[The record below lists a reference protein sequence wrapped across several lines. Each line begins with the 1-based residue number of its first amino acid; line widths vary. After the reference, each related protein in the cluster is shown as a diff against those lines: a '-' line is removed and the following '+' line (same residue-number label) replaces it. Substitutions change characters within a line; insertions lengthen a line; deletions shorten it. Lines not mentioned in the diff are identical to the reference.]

1 MATHNIDAIV
11 IGSGI
16 TGGWAA
22 KELSEKGLKTLLLE
36 RGPMVEH
43 RRDYVTEGRG
53 SHDLPYR
60 GQWPPEAQH
69 EKRFTHT
76 SPVVGPANYHFF
88 NDDRKNPYVN
98 NEETPFNWVRSDI
111 FGGRSVVWGRQC
123 YRWSDIDFEANKKD
137 GHGIDWPIRYRD
149 IEPWYSYVEKFAGI
163 SGERLGLR
171 QLPDGEFL
179 PPVELSIAE
188 KHFKRAVAEHFDG
201 RVVTVGRTA
210 NLTEAKPEQGRGKC
224 MNRAQC
230 DRGCSF
236 GAYFST
242 QSSTLPAAIATGN
255 LTVKTEVLVESL
267 EHDAESGRIIGVRTI
282 DVNTRERSV
291 YRSRIVFLCASAVAS
306 TQVLLHS
313 KSAAAPNGLG
323 NNHDI
328 LGRYVM
334 DHTFGT
340 GATGVLPG
348 YTEFVEYGR
357 RPTGMYVPR
366 FRNLDGQESGTNF
379 VRGYNFQSWGEG
391 RMPPADHGGFGAEL
405 KAKLRVPGPWRLPL
419 HAFCE
424 ILPRKENRMMLDERQ
439 TDRFGIPQMKFD
451 VVFRDNELNMLADAT
466 DQAVKMLEA
475 AGCTQ
480 IEKRATPYPPGSGIH
495 EMGGARMGDDPRE
508 SVLNSWNQLHDAPN
522 LFVTDGAA
530 MTSASCVNPSITY
543 MALTARAADHAV
555 ELLKE
560 NQL

>member
-1 MATHNIDAIV
+1 VTTNTIDAIV

-22 KELSEKGLKTLLLE
+22 KELSEKGLKTLLLD
-36 RGPMVEH
+36 RGPMVRH
-43 RRDYVTEGRG
+43 RMDYKTEGRG
-53 SHDLPYR
+53 NFDLPYR
-60 GQWPPEAQH
+60 GQWPPEA
-69 EKRFTHT
+69 EERFTHT

-88 NDDRKNPYVN
+88 NDDRKNPYIN
-98 NEETPFNWVRSDI
+98 NEDKPYNWIRADM

-123 YRWSDIDFEANKKD
+123 YRWSDIDFEANKTD

-149 IEPWYSYVEKFAGI
+149 IEPWYSYVEKFVGI

-188 KHFKRAVAEHFDG
+188 KHFKRAVADNFNG

-210 NLTEAKPEQGRGKC
+210 NLTEAKPEQGRGQC

-242 QSSTLPAAIATGN
+242 QSSTLPAAMATGN
-255 LTVKTEVLVESL
+255 LTVKPDVVVESL
-267 EHDAESGRIIGVRTI
+267 EYDAETGRVTGVRTI
-282 DVNTRERSV
+282 DATTRARTV
-291 YRSRIVFLCASAVAS
+291 YRAKMVFLCASSIAS
-306 TQVLLHS
+306 TQILMNS
-313 KSAAAPNGLG
+313 TSEAMPNGLG

-328 LGRYVM
+328 LGRYLM

-340 GATGVLPG
+340 GATGTLPG
-348 YTEFVEYGR
+348 YSEYVEYGR
-357 RPTGMYVPR
+357 RPTGLYVPR
-366 FRNLDGQESGTNF
+366 FRNLDSQETSGNF
-379 VRGYNFQSWGEG
+379 TRGYNFQSWGPG
-391 RMPPADHGGFGAEL
+391 RMPPADHAGFGVEL
-405 KAKLRVPGPWRLPL
+405 KEKLRVPGPWQIPL

-424 ILPRKENRMMLDERQ
+424 ILPHRENRMLLDERKV
-439 TDRFGIPQMKFD
+439 DRFGIPQVRFD

-466 DQAVKMLEA
+466 DQAVAMLEA
-475 AGCTQ
+475 AGCID
-480 IEKRATPYPPGSGIH
+480 IEERSTPYPPGSGIH

-508 SVLNSWNQLHDAPN
+508 SVLNRWNQLHDAPN
-522 LFVTDGAA
+522 LFLTDGAA
-530 MTSASCVNPSITY
+530 MTSASCVNPSVTY
-543 MALTARAADHAV
+543 MALTARAASHAV
-555 ELLKE
+555 ELLRGGKI
-560 NQL
+560 